1 MEKTKICGRC
11 KRELPLSDFSKNR
24 FAADGLHHVCRQC
37 DATYSRQ
44 RAAEKKNATNTSEY
58 NENENLQQ
66 VRTGAANNRV
76 LSFTDNKRQP
86 MQHLQRLSVTT
97 EKQKKK
103 IMERTNTKNALL
115 AWAVSPSKLANEMLG
130 TNIPRYAVMMAAVIS
145 PILLTASILAS
156 VANATTTCVAMFVN
170 AAAICIPAITNFS
183 KSE

>member
-1 MEKTKICGRC
+1 M
-11 KRELPLSDFSKNR
+11 
-24 FAADGLHHVCRQC
+24 LHTPDKGQ
-37 DATYSRQ
+37 Q
-44 RAAEKKNATNTSEY
+44 KKKNATNTSEY
-58 NENENLQQ
+58 ENENLQQ
-66 VRTGAANNRV
+66 VRKGAANYRV

-156 VANATTTCVAMFVN
+156 GANATTTCVAMFVN

>member
-1 MEKTKICGRC
+1 MLHTPDKGKQ
-11 KRELPLSDFSKNR
+11 KR
-24 FAADGLHHVCRQC
+24 
-37 DATYSRQ
+37 
-44 RAAEKKNATNTSEY
+44 KNATNTFEY

-66 VRTGAANNRV
+66 VRKRAANNRV

-156 VANATTTCVAMFVN
+156 GANAFGISVATLVN
-170 AAAICIPAITNFS
+170 AAAICIPAITNFV